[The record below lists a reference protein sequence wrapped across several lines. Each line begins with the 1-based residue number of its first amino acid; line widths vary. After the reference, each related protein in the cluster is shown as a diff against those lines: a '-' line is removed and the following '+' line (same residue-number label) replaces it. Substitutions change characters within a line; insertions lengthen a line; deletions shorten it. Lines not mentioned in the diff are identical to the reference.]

1 MYKFFIM
8 LGAGVG
14 GIAGAY
20 VPYLWGDTDLFSGW
34 SILCS
39 TIGGLVGI
47 WLGYVAAKRI
57 LGD

>member
-1 MYKFFIM
+1 MYKLLI
-8 LGAGVG
+8 LTGATIG

-20 VPYLWGDTDLFSGW
+20 LPVLWGDTDLFSGW

-47 WLGYVAAKRI
+47 WAGYKLAKR
-57 LGD
+57 LA